1 MISGDTIDLYASKI
15 VVAAGPWSDE
25 LIAKDTPRSLK
36 RLRPTKGVHIVYQGT
51 ISTNAFLLQSRQDK
65 RIFFVIP
72 FKGNSLIG
80 TTDTD
85 YDQGPDDVK
94 VEEEDIRYL
103 LQEASRVFP
112 NITLNARKLFP
123 PLPD

>member
-1 MISGDTIDLYASKI
+1 
-15 VVAAGPWSDE
+15 
-25 LIAKDTPRSLK
+25 
-36 RLRPTKGVHIVYQGT
+36 VHIVYQGT

-72 FKGNSLIG
+72 FKGNSLIC

-94 VEEEDIRYL
+94 VEEEDIVIYCRKLPEY
-103 LQEASRVFP
+103 FP
-112 NITLNARKLFP
+112 TSLLNARKLFP
-123 PLPD
+123 PLPIKALGG